1 MLEDVELISVD
12 ILLQL
17 LNSLRVN
24 SSLIQSIDVSP
35 IFRHFWRMGVRDD
48 LLKFSIIVIILL
60 NVPILTLTF
69 IYLLVFLDLLDFAV
83 LIRVLLL
90 LRYLLVVLLVLDH
103 LVLLVVIFNS
113 FVTLFSFF
121 LYLRNGHRVLLI

>member
-24 SSLIQSIDVSP
+24 SSLIQSIDVSA
-35 IFRHFWRMGVRDD
+35 IFRHFWRMGVWDD

-60 NVPILTLTF
+60 NVPILTLAF
-69 IYLLVFLDLLDFAV
+69 IYLLVFLDLLDLAV
-83 LIRVLLL
+83 FIRMLLL